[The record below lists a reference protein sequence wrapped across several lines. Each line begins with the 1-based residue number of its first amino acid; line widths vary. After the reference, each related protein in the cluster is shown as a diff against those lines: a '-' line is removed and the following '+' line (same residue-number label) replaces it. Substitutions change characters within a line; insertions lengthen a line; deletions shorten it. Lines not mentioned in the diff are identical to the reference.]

1 MEDFTMG
8 GYLGERIRKTCLVTR
23 CIKPSNSDNEPDQT
37 EKPTFLGALQ
47 QL

>member
-8 GYLGERIRKTCLVTR
+8 GYLGKCIRKTCLVTR
-23 CIKPSNSDNEPDQT
+23 CIKASSDNEPDQT
-37 EKPTFLGALQ
+37 EKLKFLCALQ